1 MAKYILFDGTNTDMW
16 KTDQGKP
23 IDWKINEDGSM
34 TVRNDGITGQD
45 IISTIKYG
53 DAHIH
58 VEWKE
63 PDMPDCTGQAKGNSG
78 VYIHGCYELQV
89 LDSYGIENPKS
100 NDCGGIYCQYSPRV
114 NACKPA
120 LEWQTYDIYFRA
132 PRFNEKG
139 ERTECARA
147 TIIQNGI
154 CVQNNI
160 LLHQPTPGGATDYA
174 VAEGPLLLQ
183 DHGDPVTYRN
193 IWIETL

>member
-16 KTDQGKP
+16 RTREGNP
-23 IDWKINEDGSM
+23 INWKINDDGSM
-34 TVRNDGITGQD
+34 TVVSED
-45 IISTIKYG
+45 IVSTVKFG

-89 LDSYGIENPKS
+89 LDSYGVENPKS
-100 NDCGGIYCQYSPRV
+100 NDCGGIYCMYAPRV

-120 LEWQTYDIYFRA
+120 LEWQTYDIYLRA
-132 PRFNEKG
+132 PRYNEKG
-139 ERTECARA
+139 EMTECARA

-160 LLHQPTPGGATDYA
+160 MLHQATPGGITEGP
-174 VAEGPLLLQ
+174 VKEGPLMLQ
-183 DHGDPVTYRN
+183 DHTNPVSFRN
-193 IWIETL
+193 VWVETL

>member
-1 MAKYILFDGTNTDMW
+1 MNKEKVILFDGTSLDGWTSRW
-16 KTDQGKP
+16 SKGKP
-23 IDWKINEDGSM
+23 NWTIEDGCM
-34 TVRNDGITGQD
+34 TVGNED
-45 IISTIKYG
+45 IISDYQFG

-100 NDCGGIYCQYSPRV
+100 NDCGGIYCQYAPRV

-132 PRFNEKG
+132 PRYNEKG

-160 LLHQPTPGGATDYA
+160 HLHQATPGGYTEDP
-174 VAEGPLLLQ
+174 VKEGPLMLQ
-183 DHGDPVTYRN
+183 GYRCDPVGFRN
-193 IWIETL
+193 VWIEEL